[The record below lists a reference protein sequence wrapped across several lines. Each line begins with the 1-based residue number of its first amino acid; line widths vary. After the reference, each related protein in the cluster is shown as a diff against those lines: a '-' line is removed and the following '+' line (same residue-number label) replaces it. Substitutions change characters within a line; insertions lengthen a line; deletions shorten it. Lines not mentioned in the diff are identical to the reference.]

1 MTDFA
6 LSSPELQQ
14 IELSV
19 YPIDVTSGEPS
30 SEAVT
35 VTQWTSYIF
44 EGDYTTPT
52 DAFHFTLGLDRPDD
66 TSFRL
71 RKIRPGAKC
80 EIRISGRP
88 QATGYIDAVEYQTS
102 RSGGIT
108 VNVIG
113 RDAMGRCVDANSD
126 PSVAF
131 KTGQTVEDFLTTLFA
146 PYGFRKFLIDNH
158 ENRALQTGLSSDL
171 KYSKAKKKT
180 GKPLK
185 SMVLHQ
191 LKPYHGE
198 GLFAFAARV
207 AHRHGIWLRPNAR
220 GDAIVATTPTFD
232 GEPSYRLRRGTGD
245 ENNMLA
251 CSVRV
256 DTSQQPT
263 IIFADS
269 FSGGGE
275 YGKGRHKVVT
285 INPSVRTKDPAQ
297 VELISKHRDARMVDM
312 RPHKNPI
319 VVPKMKPL
327 FLHDDESKTEEQLE
341 RFLRRE
347 LSLLRKNSLIVRAT
361 VEGHGQ
367 LVDGQFVPWAVDT
380 LVDFADEVSGIR
392 EPLWVLGRAFHK
404 SQSGT
409 TTELDLIRPYSM
421 EF

>member
-185 SMVLHQ
+185 SMVLH
-191 LKPYHGE
+191 
-198 GLFAFAARV
+198 
-207 AHRHGIWLRPNAR
+207 
-220 GDAIVATTPTFD
+220 
-232 GEPSYRLRRGTGD
+232 
-245 ENNMLA
+245 
-251 CSVRV
+251 
-256 DTSQQPT
+256 
-263 IIFADS
+263 
-269 FSGGGE
+269 
-275 YGKGRHKVVT
+275 
-285 INPSVRTKDPAQ
+285 
-297 VELISKHRDARMVDM
+297 
-312 RPHKNPI
+312 
-319 VVPKMKPL
+319 
-327 FLHDDESKTEEQLE
+327 
-341 RFLRRE
+341 
-347 LSLLRKNSLIVRAT
+347 
-361 VEGHGQ
+361 
-367 LVDGQFVPWAVDT
+367 
-380 LVDFADEVSGIR
+380 
-392 EPLWVLGRAFHK
+392 
-404 SQSGT
+404 
-409 TTELDLIRPYSM
+409 
-421 EF
+421 